1 MILYLKNT
9 IKINKKYNKLLKL
22 WQNNLK
28 KKKIFK
34 KRFNKQMN

>member
-1 MILYLKNT
+1 MILYLKNI
-9 IKINKKYNKLLKL
+9 IKFNKKYKLLKL

-34 KRFNKQMN
+34 KRFNKQKN